1 MEVILKE
8 TISSLGKAGDIV
20 NVAPGYAR
28 NYLLPYGKAILA
40 DPKNVA
46 QMERQRA
53 AILERA
59 AKELQ
64 ELEALASQ
72 LDGVEVTL
80 PVRVGEEGK
89 LYGSVT
95 AMDIAKAVEE
105 QGFTLDKR
113 KVQLGEPIRSL
124 GDYDVQVK
132 LAPDLVATLKVH
144 VVPMEDQE

>member
-40 DPKNVA
+40 DPRNLA

-105 QGFTLDKR
+105 QGFSLDKR
-113 KVQLGEPIRSL
+113 KIQLGEPIRTL

-132 LAPDLVATLKVH
+132 LAPDLVAILKVH
-144 VVPMEDQE
+144 VVPLEEQE

>member
-28 NYLLPYGKAILA
+28 NYLLPYGKAIVA
-40 DPKNVA
+40 DPKNLA

-72 LDGVEVTL
+72 LDGLEITL
-80 PVRVGEEGK
+80 PARVGEEGK

-95 AMDIAKAVEE
+95 SMDIAKAVEE
-105 QGFTLDKR
+105 KGFSLDKR
-113 KVQLGEPIRSL
+113 KIQLSDPIRML
-124 GDYDVQVK
+124 GDYDVTVK
-132 LAPDLVATLKVH
+132 LAPDLIATLKVH
-144 VVPMEDQE
+144 VVPLEEQE

>member
-1 MEVILKE
+1 MEVILKK

-20 NVAPGYAR
+20 KVAPGYAR
-28 NYLLPYGKAILA
+28 NYLLPYGKAIMA
-40 DPKNVA
+40 DPENVA

-80 PVRVGEEGK
+80 PARVGEEGK

-105 QGFTLDKR
+105 KGFALDKR
-113 KVQLGEPIRSL
+113 KIQLAEPIRAL
-124 GDYDVQVK
+124 GDYDVLVK
-132 LAPDLVATLKVH
+132 LAPDLIATLKVH
-144 VVPMEDQE
+144 VVPLEEQE

>member
-20 NVAPGYAR
+20 KVAPGYAR
-28 NYLLPYGKAILA
+28 NYLLPYGKAIMA
-40 DPKNVA
+40 DPENVA

-80 PVRVGEEGK
+80 PARVGEEGK

-105 QGFTLDKR
+105 KGFALDKR
-113 KVQLGEPIRSL
+113 KIQLAEPIRAL
-124 GDYDVQVK
+124 GDYDVLVK
-132 LAPDLVATLKVH
+132 LAPDLIATLKVH
-144 VVPMEDQE
+144 VVPLEEQE